1 MIAEASVF
9 ESIDRSDDPR
19 ASFQQPGMSRRQSNA
34 FVFTSQMALNE
45 GAPPMETEA
54 ATDGDDT
61 TSLDEVPSFD
71 EIPPAEL
78 SDHRRF
84 ASLRR

>member
-1 MIAEASVF
+1 MLLQVLKGCVLGSITHILDDLQGDLRTSVK
-9 ESIDRSDDPR
+9 D
-19 ASFQQPGMSRRQSNA
+19 NL
-34 FVFTSQMALNE
+34 V
-45 GAPPMETEA
+45 
-54 ATDGDDT
+54 ATDLGFPDDT
-61 TSLDEVPSFD
+61 TSFD